1 MFLSNFISGTFSG
14 SNSQGYTRGYSGRRD
29 ETGPLITGTTIASA
43 PGFEPND
50 TSDEKSEQPKTLMR
64 QFEDTKCYA
73 CLFWSWDFVRSNCLA
88 LCLKVPC
95 GCACAISLLQPPP
108 VRLASIK
115 LTDTQKT
122 RLQALR
128 TKALAVYDP
137 TVEEHQHLLYS
148 FGVYVFGEAF
158 QRSDL
163 ISPRWK
169 TIGFQ
174 GNDPSTDFRGSGL
187 LGLENLYYVVS
198 LDQRLLKRMSRY
210 EHVPREYYL
219 PFAIAGINVTYTLI
233 QMLFITANPERMITA
248 AQAQVYRGF
257 LTLLQEEQFA
267 FEEVYK
273 SALQLLEERWADT
286 HAKYHQFPDVMRF
299 VRDRISEV
307 LARQPSSIMEFNQ
320 ILAMLDGEI

>member
-1 MFLSNFISGTFSG
+1 
-14 SNSQGYTRGYSGRRD
+14 
-29 ETGPLITGTTIASA
+29 
-43 PGFEPND
+43 
-50 TSDEKSEQPKTLMR
+50 
-64 QFEDTKCYA
+64 
-73 CLFWSWDFVRSNCLA
+73 
-88 LCLKVPC
+88 
-95 GCACAISLLQPPP
+95 
-108 VRLASIK
+108 